1 MRTPG
6 ASGTPDVVLPQRSQ
20 APGQYS
26 SASLEPLEPF
36 VDAAKAAEFLCLRP
50 RRVLE
55 LARQGLIPA
64 YPVGDGRRRVWRFR
78 LLELASAIRSRGV
91 DYARQS
97 AAPK

>member
-1 MRTPG
+1 MKTPG
-6 ASGTPDVVLPQRSQ
+6 ASGRPDVALPQQSQ
-20 APGQYS
+20 TPEQYS
-26 SASLEPLEPF
+26 SAPLEPF
-36 VDAAKAAEFLCLRP
+36 VDAVKAAEFLCLRP
-50 RRVLE
+50 RRVLD

-78 LLELASAIRSRGV
+78 LLELASAVRSRGV